1 MQSPAATRN
10 QYLTQQR
17 IQKDALAD
25 LRRIW
30 RGMGGDWNT
39 SWQKISPDVVGVV
52 SAAQLEMARESTV
65 YMTTFLA
72 EVDLADRPVADV
84 RVASLVGYSSDGYPL
99 DGLLY
104 GSVVASRQ
112 AAAEKGLNAPQAL
125 REGLSWLG
133 PVVSSQ
139 IADIGRTTT
148 MLGTATRSNLTGYT
162 RFLNPPSCQRCG
174 VLAGRVYRYST
185 GFQRHKRC
193 DCGMQPAAGV
203 GWAKA
208 EGFVFDP
215 TANLSLITDLTRAQR
230 AALEAGADISQVVNA
245 SRGMTAVGEG
255 LKRRQITTSGTSAR
269 GVFGRTEITRTGQ
282 ITRGTARTQGAVSN
296 YRLSTTT
303 TARLTPQQIARQA
316 RTRDELI
323 AYLRKY
329 SYLT

>member
-1 MQSPAATRN
+1 MQSAAATRN

-17 IQKDALAD
+17 IQKDALAQ

-39 SWQKISPDVVGVV
+39 SWARISPDVVGAV
-52 SAAQLEMARESTV
+52 SEAQLKMAEASTE
-65 YMTTFLA
+65 YMTDFLA
-72 EVDLADRPVADV
+72 EVDLADRPVAEV
-84 RVASLVGYSSDGYPL
+84 RPASLVGYSSDGYPL

-104 GSVVASRQ
+104 GSVVAARE
-112 AAAEKGLNAPQAL
+112 AAAEGLNAPQSL

-133 PVVSSQ
+133 PVISSQ
-139 IADIGRTTT
+139 IADAGRTAT
-148 MLGTATRSNLTGYT
+148 MLGTSTRENLSGYT

-185 GFQRHKRC
+185 GFQRHPRC
-193 DCGMQPAAGV
+193 DCLMQPAAGV

-208 EGFVFDP
+208 EGFVLDP
-215 TANLSLITDLTRAQR
+215 TADLSVIKDLSRAQR
-230 AALEAGADISQVVNA
+230 AAIEAGADISQVVNA
-245 SRGMTAVGEG
+245 RRGMSIVGEG
-255 LKRRQITTSGTSAR
+255 SRRRQITSSGTTAR
-269 GVFGRTEITRTGQ
+269 GVFGRAEISRTGDLV
-282 ITRGTARTQGAVSN
+282 RGTARQQGAVSN
-296 YRLSTTT
+296 YRLSSTT

-329 SYLT
+329 RYIT